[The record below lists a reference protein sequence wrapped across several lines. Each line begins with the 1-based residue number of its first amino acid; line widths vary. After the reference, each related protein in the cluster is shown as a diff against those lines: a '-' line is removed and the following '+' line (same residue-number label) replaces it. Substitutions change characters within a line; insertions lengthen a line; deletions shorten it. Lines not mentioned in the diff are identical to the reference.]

1 RLDSVLKQMADGVL
15 AANRR
20 GEVTIIN
27 QAAADFVGVDRE
39 EALGK
44 NVIDLLHLKNKR
56 TLREMLENLDDF
68 RVDLSDDSKDLLVQ
82 AYV

>member
-1 RLDSVLKQMADGVL
+1 MRIEESTETVNAERNSLDSVLTHMADGVL

-56 TLREMLENLDDF
+56 TLREIG
-68 RVDLSDDSKDLLVQ
+68 RAHV
-82 AYV
+82 